1 MTKKSKK
8 PINPKPNKIALVA
21 IAVFCIT
28 IFFGGYFLIKSMMP
42 KTFKLDSEMYGTSEA
57 IDIDKEAYEKLIQE
71 KKSFV
76 VMVDK
81 PECYTTADMRKR
93 MSEFPE
99 DMQFKYYRIMWSQ
112 ARESSLH
119 DYVKFVPSVAII
131 HNGEVV
137 DFLDADSDED
147 TPKYNEAQA
156 LQDWIK
162 SYIVFEN
169 STSE

>member
-1 MTKKSKK
+1 
-8 PINPKPNKIALVA
+8 
-21 IAVFCIT
+21 
-28 IFFGGYFLIKSMMP
+28 MP